1 MRVRFVFESLV
12 GLIGMVAV
20 LLLGSVGGL
29 FMMLFV
35 FFPAIVRLNKAHKP
49 DERELQLFYQASN
62 FTLILI
68 FIALVLIY
76 VASGVTLNGHQIGD
90 NWYLL
95 SISSILFIHGLI
107 GLVVF
112 RRVS

>member
-1 MRVRFVFESLV
+1 MKIRFAFESLV
-12 GLIGMVAV
+12 GLIGLIAV
-20 LLLGSVGGL
+20 LLLGEVGGIFLVL
-29 FMMLFV
+29 FA
-35 FFPAIVRLNKAHKP
+35 FFPAIVRLNKANKP

-76 VASGVTLNGHQIGD
+76 VLSGVTLNGHQIGD

-95 SISSILFIHGLI
+95 SVSSILFTHGLI

-112 RRVS
+112 RKVS